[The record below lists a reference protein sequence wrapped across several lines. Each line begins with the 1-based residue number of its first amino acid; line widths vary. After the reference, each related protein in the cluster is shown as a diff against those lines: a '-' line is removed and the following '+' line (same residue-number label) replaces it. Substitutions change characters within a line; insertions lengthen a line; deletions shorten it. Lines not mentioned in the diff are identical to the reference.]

1 MQQIYRNYD
10 GSFEGKLKEFDTSD
24 RLEVNFR
31 SIGKIVSILNNIY
44 NDSSFEQQPTESNA
58 NVVPDIEP
66 HVIISSNVPESTIIN
81 HCIFLKMLFLDR
93 ILITYIIIKHIY
105 MDYLRLLDH

>member
-44 NDSSFEQQPTESNA
+44 ND
-58 NVVPDIEP
+58 
-66 HVIISSNVPESTIIN
+66 
-81 HCIFLKMLFLDR
+81 
-93 ILITYIIIKHIY
+93 
-105 MDYLRLLDH
+105 